1 MNEQTQPIN
10 SVHYLVEM
18 IANNSSHF
26 VRVRKAK
33 FFEALENA
41 KGDLSTREFIKDG
54 VKSIILQA
62 SA

>member
-1 MNEQTQPIN
+1 MNEQIN
-10 SVHYLVEM
+10 AVQYLVE
-18 IANNSSHF
+18 IITNQTSHF

-54 VKSIILQA
+54 VKSIILQPA
-62 SA
+62 S